1 MNGKMHVTGMG
12 KPGADADGAFRDSA
26 TAEELALAR
35 ALDACEVPPVPKG
48 AVMAIHLRVQAE
60 AAARRRAWSRAWRTL
75 WAVAAAVALLL
86 GVWGV
91 KHQGGGGTVVAEADT
106 GAGAVADADDAEAS
120 EYAQEEAEWLS
131 PYDEQFEAL
140 ETTLLAFE
148 SMDFAAEDSAFPSL

>member
-1 MNGKMHVTGMG
+1 MKDKMNVTGIG
-12 KPGADADGAFRDSA
+12 KPGADADGAFRDPA

-35 ALDACEVPPVPKG
+35 ALEACDVPPVPKG

-60 AAARRRAWSRAWRTL
+60 AAARRRAWRRVLGAV

-91 KHQGGGGTVVAEADT
+91 KQQGGGGAVVAEADT
-106 GAGAVADADDAEAS
+106 AETADDAEAA
-120 EYAQEEAEWLS
+120 EYAQEEEEWLS

-148 SMDFAAEDSAFPSL
+148 SMDFATEDSAFPSL

>member
-1 MNGKMHVTGMG
+1 MKDKMNVTGIG

-60 AAARRRAWSRAWRTL
+60 AAARRRAWRRVWGAV

-91 KHQGGGGTVVAEADT
+91 YRQGGGGAVVAEADT
-106 GAGAVADADDAEAS
+106 AEAADDAEAA
-120 EYAQEEAEWLS
+120 EYAQEEEEWLS

-148 SMDFAAEDSAFPSL
+148 SMDFATEDSVFPSL